1 MPTETLGDIRA
12 LCCYT
17 RRLSSRPQ
25 QHYLH
30 MLVQKRR
37 NKAAALKLFRKLLKN
52 QGVHPETI
60 VTDGLASYPAA
71 ASQLGCKDR
80 HRAGRLRDNNRA
92 ENSHLPIRLRERKQQ
107 RFKSQGSAQRFLAT
121 HAAIYNIFNVQR
133 HLIAGAHLAISE
145 PRPWQLGW
153 QPRRL
158 PDSSLGWFLFCLQ
171 MLTCQF
177 PDDAAYKVCAG
188 RKGRTDWLK
197 LHCV

>member
-60 VTDGLASYPAA
+60 VTDSLASYPAA
-71 ASQLGCKDR
+71 ASELGCEDR

-92 ENSHLPIRLRERKQQ
+92 ENSHLPIRLPRTQTAAVQ
-107 RFKSQGSAQRFLAT
+107 IARFSPEISRHT
-121 HAAIYNIFNVQR
+121 CR
-133 HLIAGAHLAISE
+133 HLQYFQ
-145 PRPWQLGW
+145 RPTPSHSRRTLGYLRAEAMATW
-153 QPRRL
+153 V
-158 PDSSLGWFLFCLQ
+158 
-171 MLTCQF
+171 
-177 PDDAAYKVCAG
+177 AATAS
-188 RKGRTDWLK
+188 T
-197 LHCV
+197 